1 MRSRDSG
8 DAGRS
13 ASTPSPSAAHY
24 PVESFA
30 GFPEGVGLL
39 ALVGEQTKE
48 EFAAG
53 RARWDETIRQ
63 PVEALIE
70 DLGRLLRAQVSPTVE
85 AVAKTNGSLSPITR
99 DLRFAA
105 DKTHPYKDH
114 LLLNFWDGVPKRNAP
129 TLRLRISADTIGF
142 AAGAAFDPP
151 ALARWRAAIAGSRGA
166 EFVDVLQSL
175 GTRHDLRFGEPEL
188 KRAPTGYQPDGT
200 DRDRLIRCK
209 SVQVRFIEPTPSC
222 VSSGDFAH
230 WAGTRL
236 LELGGVHRWL
246 RANTQ

>member
-8 DAGRS
+8 
-13 ASTPSPSAAHY
+13 
-24 PVESFA
+24 PVERFA
-30 GFPEGVGLL
+30 GFHEGVGLL
-39 ALVGEQTKE
+39 ALVGDQTKG

-53 RARWDETIRQ
+53 RTRWDEAIRR
-63 PVEALIE
+63 PVEAFIE
-70 DLGRLLRAQVSPTVE
+70 DLGWLLRAQVSPTIE
-85 AVAKTNGSLSPITR
+85 AVAKTNGSLSPITK

-114 LLLNFWDGVPKRNAP
+114 LLLNFWDGAPKRNAP

-151 ALARWRAAIAGSRGA
+151 GLLRWRTAIVRPSGVEFA
-166 EFVDVLQSL
+166 EILQSL
-175 GTRHDLRFGEPEL
+175 GASHDLRFDEPEL
-188 KRAPTGYQPDGT
+188 KTAPRGYQPDGT
-200 DRDRLIRCK
+200 DRDRLIRHK
-209 SVQVRFIEPTPSC
+209 SVQVRFVEPTPPC
-222 VSSGDFAH
+222 ISSGEFVH

-236 LELGGVHRWL
+236 LELGDAHRWL